1 MVIAARSVRSLCKQI
16 AGMAGSSTVYCRYDV
31 CIVPGFSC
39 REDANGGYIVNFE
52 FSTEQLDFK
61 KSAIQ
66 FAQKTLNDDVI
77 ARDRDADF
85 SRELWKKCAD
95 FGIQGSAFPEK
106 YGGLNTDIFSTMLLM
121 EGLGYGCKDSG
132 LIFALNGQMWTVQ
145 MPILRFGSDEQK
157 DKYLPKLCNGELIGA
172 NGVTEPGSGSDAF
185 SLTTSA
191 KLEGEH
197 YILNGTKTFCTMAP
211 NADVFMVF
219 ATVDKRKGFMGVT
232 AFIVQRDYRGFRVGK
247 EIEKMGLRTAPM
259 AELILE
265 DCKVPVEN
273 RLGKEGNGAAI
284 FEDTVEWERTCILA
298 SIVGGMER
306 QLEECIRYSKE
317 RKQFGKSIGKYQS
330 IANKIVDMKV
340 RMETARLLLY
350 KVAWSKHALGKAAM
364 DAAMAKL
371 YLSESWVASC
381 LDAVQIHGGYG
392 YTTEYEVERDLR
404 DSIGSTLY
412 SGTSEIQRNII
423 ARFLGI

>member
-1 MVIAARSVRSLCKQI
+1 MH
-16 AGMAGSSTVYCRYDV
+16 
-31 CIVPGFSC
+31 
-39 REDANGGYIVNFE
+39 FE
-52 FSTEQLDFK
+52 FSEEQLEFK
-61 KSAIQ
+61 KSAVQ
-66 FAQKTLNDDVI
+66 FAQKALNDDVI
-77 ARDRDADF
+77 ERDRGGLF
-85 SRELWKKCAD
+85 SRELWKKCAE
-95 FGIQGSAFPEK
+95 FGIQGSAFPEQ

-132 LIFALNGQMWTVQ
+132 LIFAINGQMWTVQ
-145 MPILRFGSDEQK
+145 MPILRFGTDAQK
-157 DKYLPKLCNGELIGA
+157 DKYLPRLCSGELIGA
-172 NGVTEPGSGSDAF
+172 NGVTEPDSGSDAF
-185 SLTTSA
+185 SLRTTA
-191 KLEGEH
+191 KLDGDH
-197 YILNGTKTFCTMAP
+197 YVLNGTKTFCTSAP
-211 NADVFMVF
+211 VADVFMVF

-232 AFIVQRDYRGFRVGK
+232 AFLVEKGFPGFRVGRD
-247 EIEKMGLRTAPM
+247 IEKMGLRTAPM

-284 FEDTVEWERTCILA
+284 FEDTVEWERGCILA
-298 SIVGGMER
+298 SLLGGMER
-306 QLEECIRYSKE
+306 QLEQCIKYSKE
-317 RKQFGKSIGKYQS
+317 RKQFGKSIGKFQS

-350 KVAWSKHALGKAAM
+350 KVAWTKQARGKAAM
-364 DAAMAKL
+364 DAALAKL
-371 YLSESWVASC
+371 YLSESWVLSC

-423 ARFLGI
+423 ARYLGL